1 MDRDKAKTM
10 IRKLLAEIQ
19 DPLGRVDTD
28 RFSGLRDVDAK
39 VREFKLLLEGIDA
52 IPPSLL
58 QNLAKDPDFS
68 ANSRRVR
75 LEALANY
82 AKTAINFLDSGV
94 FEPKK
99 IVRPA
104 PDLSRL
110 TAIMPN
116 LENAISS
123 RWLEAQRCQ
132 QSDCFIAAIVLMG
145 SILEGLLLARALM
158 SPADAFRASSAPKD
172 KDGKQRPIHD
182 WSLNSL
188 IDISVELGWIK
199 TDRGKF
205 GHALRESRN
214 VIHPWQEI
222 ASRANFDEA
231 TCRTS
236 WEVLTASVQDL
247 LASVE

>member
-1 MDRDKAKTM
+1 MDADRAKAM
-10 IRKLLAEIQ
+10 IRKLLAEAQ
-19 DPLGRVDTD
+19 DESGHAAVD
-28 RFSGLRDVDAK
+28 RYSGLRDVDAK
-39 VREFKLLLEGIDA
+39 VREFRLLLEGIDGV
-52 IPPSLL
+52 PPSLL

-82 AKTAINFLDSGV
+82 AKTTIKFLESGV

-99 IVRPA
+99 MIRPA
-104 PDLSRL
+104 PDLSKL

-116 LENAISS
+116 LETSIAS

-132 QSDCFIAAIVLMG
+132 HSECFLAAIILMG
-145 SILEGLLLARALM
+145 SILEGLLLARATM
-158 SPADAFRASSAPKD
+158 SPADAYRATCAPRD
-172 KDGKQRPIHD
+172 REGNTRPIHD
-182 WSLNSL
+182 WTLSTH
-188 IDISVELGWIK
+188 IDVAVELGWIK

-214 VIHPWQEI
+214 VVHPWQEI

-236 WEVLTASVQDL
+236 WEVLNASVSDL
-247 LASVE
+247 VATI